1 MIHRRRFRIVVGA
14 ALLCGIGSLPVRAG
28 DVEVHYAPD
37 ENLERIDVD
46 LIRLARVKIDMAV
59 YSLTDWAVVDALI
72 EARRRG
78 VALRIVLDPSQQH
91 ALDRLRPIADVVR
104 MKPAGAYMHLKSYAV
119 DGRLLRSGSAN
130 LSASGLKQQNNDL
143 VVVRDPSA
151 ATSFEARFQ
160 QLWDFSRPLPSSAAY
175 AEPAAKDA
183 LPPAKDCAIKGNVN
197 RKGEK
202 IFHIPG
208 SRDYARVTITG
219 AEERMFCSEA
229 EATAAGWRPAAGK

>member
-1 MIHRRRFRIVVGA
+1 MIHRRQFRIVVGA
-14 ALLCGIGSLPVRAG
+14 ALLCGIGFSPVRAG

-78 VALRIVLDPSQQH
+78 VALRIVLDPTQQH

-119 DGRLLRSGSAN
+119 DGHLLRSGSAN
-130 LSASGLKQQNNDL
+130 LSASGLKQQDNDL

-160 QLWDFSRPLPSSAAY
+160 QLWDVSRPLASSAAY
-175 AEPAAKDA
+175 AGSVAKDA
-183 LPPAKDCAIKGNVN
+183 PTPAKDCAIKGNVN

-202 IFHIPG
+202 IFHLPG

>member
-1 MIHRRRFRIVVGA
+1 MIHRRWFRIVVGA
-14 ALLCGIGSLPVRAG
+14 SLLCGIGSLPVRAG
-28 DVEVHYAPD
+28 DVEIHYAPD

-46 LIRLARVKIDMAV
+46 LIRLARAKIDMAV

-78 VALRIVLDPSQQH
+78 VALRIVLDPGQQH
-91 ALDRLRPIADVVR
+91 ALDRLRSIADDVR
-104 MKPAGAYMHLKSYAV
+104 MKPAGAYMHLKSYVV

-130 LSASGLKQQNNDL
+130 LSASGLKQQDNDL
-143 VVVRDPSA
+143 VVLHDPSA
-151 ATSFEARFQ
+151 AKSFEARFQ
-160 QLWDFSRPLPSSAAY
+160 QLWNVSRPLPNSAAY
-175 AEPAAKDA
+175 AEPAS
-183 LPPAKDCAIKGNVN
+183 KDCAIKGNVN

-202 IFHIPG
+202 IFHVPG

-219 AEERMFCSEA
+219 AEERMFCSVA

>member
-1 MIHRRRFRIVVGA
+1 VIHRRWFRIVVGA
-14 ALLCGIGSLPVRAG
+14 SLLCGIGSLPVRAG
-28 DVEVHYAPD
+28 DVEIHYAPE

-78 VALRIVLDPSQQH
+78 VGLRIVLDPSQQH
-91 ALDRLRPIADVVR
+91 ALDRLRPIADDVR

-130 LSASGLKQQNNDL
+130 LSASGLKQQDNDL
-143 VVVRDPSA
+143 VVVRDLSA
-151 ATSFEARFQ
+151 AKSFEARFQ
-160 QLWDFSRPLPSSAAY
+160 QLWDVSRPLPNSAAY
-175 AEPAAKDA
+175 AEPASKDA
-183 LPPAKDCAIKGNVN
+183 PTPAKDCAIKGNVN

-202 IFHIPG
+202 IFHVPG

-219 AEERMFCSEA
+219 AEERMFCSAA